1 MSKMITLT
9 VNGQKIQ
16 YDGDPDRTLLKF
28 LREDLHLTSV
38 KDGCN
43 GQGYCGACTVEING
57 KPRLSCRTKMKSL
70 QDATIY
76 TLEGIPEHTRDN
88 IAKAF
93 VNEGAVQCGFCT
105 PGFIMRVKNL
115 LDKTTEPTEE
125 QVIKALRPNYC
136 RCTGYKKIE
145 SAVFK
150 AAEAIRTNKPIE
162 LRKTDGKLGQRQ
174 PKYQAY
180 EAAIGLRKFVAD
192 LYLENMLFGAL
203 KFSDHPR
210 AKILSIDTS
219 EAEKIPGV
227 VRIFTAK
234 DIPGNKKIGLIRS
247 DWDLMIDVGEITH
260 YVGDVIAGVVAE
272 TEDIARQAV
281 EKIKVEYQVLKPVT
295 DVYEAMKD
303 EIQVH
308 EGQSN
313 VADISFTKRGDVEKA
328 FEQADYVIERHYE
341 TQRIEHAFLEPESC
355 VAKPDGNDG
364 IIVYS
369 QSQGV
374 YEDQR
379 QIAQILN
386 LPKEK
391 VRVILLP
398 NGGGFGG
405 KEDLSIQGH
414 TALFAYL
421 LNRPVKITLTREE
434 SIRVH
439 PKRHPV
445 FMDIKVAAN
454 KDGKLVALKLRAYGD
469 TGAYLSVGNKVM
481 ERVAGHATGGYYV
494 PNVDIKTF
502 TIYTNNVPCGAMR
515 GFGANQ
521 VTFAVE
527 AAIDELC
534 ELGGF
539 DRWQFRYDNAL
550 DDGLQTATGQKVYQV
565 GLKQC
570 LLALKEPFYKAKYA
584 GLAIGIK
591 NVGIGNGM
599 VDDSYAIIEILSP
612 EKIIIK
618 HGWTEMGQG
627 VNTVAIQMLCETT
640 GLKPDIM
647 DVVIDTEAQIPTG
660 MTTASRATALLGN
673 AIKDAGLKLKKDL
686 EQHSLD
692 ELVGKKYVGYF
703 KVDWTTKPG
712 ADVKE
717 PKTHFAY
724 GYAAQL
730 CVLDDDGN
738 IKTIYAAHDVGK
750 AVNPMMVEGQIE
762 GAVAMGIGYAL
773 SEELPMEHG
782 YLTTQKLK
790 DLGLLRI
797 DQVPEIKTIIVEV
810 PDKIGPYGAKGIGE
824 IGLVPT
830 APAIANAFYQYDGI
844 RRYKLPL
851 LKYAPLKRKS

>member
-1 MSKMITLT
+1 MITFTL
-9 VNGQKIQ
+9 NGQKVT
-16 YDGDPDRTLLKF
+16 YDGDPNRTLLKF
-28 LREDLHLTSV
+28 LRDDLHLTAT

-43 GQGYCGACTVEING
+43 GQAFCGACTVEING
-57 KPRLSCRTKMKSL
+57 KAKLACVTKMKSL
-70 QDATIY
+70 DGATIY
-76 TLEGIPEHTRDN
+76 TLEGLPEYVRDI
-88 IAKAF
+88 IAKSF

-105 PGFIMRVKNL
+105 PGFIMRVKL
-115 LDKTTEPTEE
+115 LLEKNPNPTEDE
-125 QVIKALRPNYC
+125 IKKALRPNYC

-145 SAVFK
+145 TAVLK
-150 AAEAIRTNKPIE
+150 AAQAFREHKPVE
-162 LRKTDGKLGQRQ
+162 LRKTDGRLGTPL

-180 EAAIGLRKFVAD
+180 ETAIGMRKFVGD
-192 LYLENMLFGAL
+192 LYLNDMLFGAL

-210 AKILSIDTS
+210 AKILKIDTS
-219 EAEKIPGV
+219 EAEKMPGV
-227 VRIFTAK
+227 IRVFTAK
-234 DIPGNKKIGLIRS
+234 DIPGDKKIGLIQS
-247 DWDLMIDVGEITH
+247 DWDLMIDEGEVTH
-260 YVGDVIAGVVAE
+260 YIGDVLAGVVAE
-272 TEDIARQAV
+272 TEEIARQAV
-281 EKIKVEYQVLKPVT
+281 EKIKVEYEVLQPVT
-295 DVYEAMKD
+295 DVFEAIKD

-308 EGQSN
+308 PGKSN
-313 VADISFTKRGDVEKA
+313 VVDISFTRRGDVEKA
-328 FEQADYVIERHYE
+328 FEESDYVVERRFE
-341 TQRIEHAFLEPESC
+341 TQRIEHAYLEPESC
-355 VAKPDGNDG
+355 VAKPDGKGG

-379 QIAQILN
+379 QIAQLLN
-386 LPKEK
+386 LPEEK

-405 KEDLSIQGH
+405 KEDLSIQGQ

-421 LNRPVKITLTREE
+421 LGRPVKITLTREE

-454 KDGKLVALKLRAYGD
+454 KDGKLTALKLRAYGD
-469 TGAYLSVGNKVM
+469 TGAYLSVGNKVL

-494 PNVDIKTF
+494 PNVDIKAYTV
-502 TIYTNNVPCGAMR
+502 YTNNVPCGAMR

-527 AAIDELC
+527 VAIDELC
-534 ELGGF
+534 EMGGF

-550 DDGLQTATGQKVYQV
+550 DDGLQTATGQKVYSV

-584 GLAIGIK
+584 GLALGIK

-599 VDDSYAIIEILSP
+599 IDESDAIIEIQA
-612 EKIIIK
+612 ENKIIIK

-640 GLKPDIM
+640 GLPPDIM
-647 DVVIDTEAQIPTG
+647 DVVIDTEAAIKTG

-673 AIKDAGLKLKKDL
+673 AVKDAGLKLKKDL
-686 EQHSLD
+686 ENHSLKD
-692 ELVGKKYVGYF
+692 LVGKKYHGKFV
-703 KVDWTTKPG
+703 VDWTTKPG

-730 CVLDDDGN
+730 CVLDDDGK
-738 IKTIYAAHDVGK
+738 IKTFYAAHDVGK
-750 AVNPMMVEGQIE
+750 VVNPLMVEGQIE
-762 GAVAMGIGYAL
+762 GAVVMGIGYAL
-773 SEELPMEHG
+773 SEDLPMKDGH
-782 YLTTQKLK
+782 LVSDKLK
-790 DLGLLRI
+790 DLGLLRM
-797 DQVPEIKTIIVEV
+797 DQVPEIKPIIVEV
-810 PDKIGPYGAKGIGE
+810 PDRVGPYGAKGIGE

-830 APAIANAFYQYDGI
+830 AGAVANALYQYDGK

-851 LKYAPLKRKS
+851 LRYENRKK

>member
-1 MSKMITLT
+1 MINLT
-9 VNGQKIQ
+9 INGQKYQ
-16 YDGDPDRTLLKF
+16 YDGDPNRSLLKF
-28 LREDLHLTSV
+28 LRDDLHLTSV
-38 KDGCN
+38 KDGCG
-43 GQGYCGACTVEING
+43 GQAYCGACTVEING
-57 KPRLSCRTKMKSL
+57 KPRLSCVTKMNTL
-70 QDATIY
+70 EGATIY
-76 TLEGIPEHTRDN
+76 TLEGIPNHIRDI

-93 VNEGAVQCGFCT
+93 VSEGAVQCGFCT

-115 LDKTTEPTEE
+115 LEKNPNPSEE
-125 QVIKALRPNYC
+125 EVLKALRPNFC

-145 SAVFK
+145 TAVFK
-150 AAEAIRTNKPIE
+150 AADALRNNKPIE
-162 LRKTDGKLGQRQ
+162 IKHTSGKLGERE

-180 EAAIGLRKFVAD
+180 DAAIGLKKFVAD
-192 LYLENMLFGAL
+192 IYLDRMLIGAL
-203 KFSDHPR
+203 KFSDYPR
-210 AKILSIDTS
+210 AKVLKIDTS
-219 EAEKIPGV
+219 EAEKMPGV
-227 VRIFTAK
+227 IRVFTAK
-234 DIPGNKKIGLIRS
+234 DIPGDKNIGLIHN
-247 DWDLMIDVGEITH
+247 DWPLMIDEGEITH
-260 YVGDVIAGVVAE
+260 YIGDVIAGVVAE
-272 TEDIARQAV
+272 SEEIARQAV
-281 EKIKVEYQVLKPVT
+281 ERIKVEYEPLKPVT
-295 DVYEAMKD
+295 DVFEAMKD

-308 EGQSN
+308 PGKSN
-313 VADISFTKRGDVEKA
+313 IVDVSFSRRGDTEKA
-328 FEQADYVIERHYE
+328 FEQADYVVEHRYE

-355 VAKPDGNDG
+355 VAKPDGNGG

-391 VRVILLP
+391 VRVILVP

-405 KEDLSIQGH
+405 KEDLSVQGH
-414 TALFAYL
+414 TALFSYIL
-421 LNRPVKITLTREE
+421 QRPVKITLTRDE

-445 FMDIKVAAN
+445 YMDIKVAAN

-494 PNVDIKTF
+494 PNVDIKSY

-527 AAIDELC
+527 AAVDEIC
-534 ELGGF
+534 EMGGF

-550 DDGLQTATGQKVYQV
+550 DDGLLTATGQKVYQV

-570 LLALKEPFYKAKYA
+570 LLALKEPFYNAKYA

-599 VDDSYAIIEILSP
+599 IDDSYAKVEILS
-612 EKIIIK
+612 ENKILIK

-640 GLKPDIM
+640 GLKPEIM
-647 DVVIDTEAQIPTG
+647 DVVIDTEAEIPTG

-686 EQHSLD
+686 ETHSLAD
-692 ELVGKKYVGYF
+692 LVGKTYVGYF

-730 CVLDDDGN
+730 CVLDENGN
-738 IKTIYAAHDVGK
+738 IDTFYAAHDVGR

-773 SEELPMEHG
+773 SEDLPMKDG
-782 YLTTQKLK
+782 YLESTKMK

-797 DQVPEIKTIIVEV
+797 DQVPKIKTIIVEV
-810 PDKIGPYGAKGIGE
+810 PDKVGPYGAKGIGE

-830 APAIANAFYQYDGI
+830 AGAIANAFYQYDGK

-851 LKYAPLKRKS
+851 LKYSPLGKKK

>member
-1 MSKMITLT
+1 MITFTL
-9 VNGQKIQ
+9 NGQKIQ
-16 YDGDPDRTLLKF
+16 YSGDPKRTLLKF
-28 LREDLHLTSV
+28 LRDDLHLTAT

-43 GQGYCGACTVEING
+43 GQAYCGACTVEING
-57 KPRLSCRTKMKSL
+57 KAKLACVTKMEKL
-70 QDATIY
+70 DGATIY
-76 TLEGIPEHTRDN
+76 TLEGLPEYVRDV
-88 IAKAF
+88 IAKSF

-105 PGFIMRVKNL
+105 PGFIMRVKL
-115 LDKTTEPTEE
+115 LLEKNPNPTEE
-125 QVIKALRPNYC
+125 EIKKALRPNFC

-145 SAVFK
+145 TAVVK
-150 AAEAIRTNKPIE
+150 AAQAFQEHKPVE
-162 LRKTDGKLGQRQ
+162 LNSTSGKLGERQ

-180 EAAIGLRKFVAD
+180 ETAIGLRKFVGD
-192 LYLENMLFGAL
+192 LFLDGMLYGAL
-203 KFSDHPR
+203 KFSDYPR
-210 AKILSIDTS
+210 AKVLKIDTS

-227 VRIFTAK
+227 VRVFTAK
-234 DIPGNKKIGLIRS
+234 DIPGQRTIGLIQS
-247 DWDLMIDVGEITH
+247 DWDVMIAEGEITH
-260 YVGDVIAGVVAE
+260 YIGDVLAGVVAE
-272 TEDIARQAV
+272 SEEIARQAV
-281 EKIKVEYQVLKPVT
+281 EKIHVEYEVLKPVT
-295 DVYEAMKD
+295 DVFEAMKD
-303 EIQVH
+303 EIKVH
-308 EGQSN
+308 EDKSN
-313 VADISFTKRGDVEKA
+313 IVDISFTKRGEVEKA
-328 FEQADYVIERHYE
+328 FEQADYVVERHFE
-341 TQRIEHAFLEPESC
+341 TQRIEHAYLEPESC
-355 VAKPDGNDG
+355 VAKPDGNGG

-379 QIAQILN
+379 QISELLG

-405 KEDLSIQGH
+405 KEDLSIQGQ
-414 TALFAYL
+414 TALFSYL
-421 LNRPVKITLTREE
+421 LDKPVKITLTREE
-434 SIRVH
+434 SIRLH

-469 TGAYLSVGNKVM
+469 TGAYLSVGNKVL

-494 PNVDIKTF
+494 PNVDIKAF
-502 TIYTNNVPCGAMR
+502 TVYTNNVPCGAMR

-527 AAIDELC
+527 VAVDELC
-534 ELGGF
+534 EMGGF

-550 DDGLQTATGQKVYQV
+550 EDGLLTATGQKVYGV

-570 LLALKEPFYKAKYA
+570 LLALKEPFYNAKYA
-584 GLAIGIK
+584 GLALGIK

-599 VDDSYAIIEILSP
+599 VDESDAIIEIQS
-612 EKIIIK
+612 ENRIVIK

-647 DVVIDTEAQIPTG
+647 DVVIDTEAAITTG

-673 AIKDAGLKLKKDL
+673 AVIDAGKKLKADL
-686 EQHSLD
+686 EKHSLK
-692 ELVGKKYVGYF
+692 ELVGKKYHGKF
-703 KVDWTTKPG
+703 IVDWTTKPG

-717 PKTHFAY
+717 PKTHFSY

-730 CVLDDDGN
+730 CVLDDQGN
-738 IKTIYAAHDVGK
+738 IDTFYAAHDAGK

-762 GAVAMGIGYAL
+762 GAVAMGLGYAL
-773 SEELPMEHG
+773 SEDLPMKDG
-782 YLTTQKLK
+782 YLVSDKLK

-797 DQVPEIKTIIVEV
+797 DQVPKIKTIIVEV
-810 PDKIGPYGAKGIGE
+810 PDRIGPYGAKGIGE

-830 APAIANAFYQYDGI
+830 AGAVANAFYQYDGK

-851 LKYAPLKRKS
+851 NKAE